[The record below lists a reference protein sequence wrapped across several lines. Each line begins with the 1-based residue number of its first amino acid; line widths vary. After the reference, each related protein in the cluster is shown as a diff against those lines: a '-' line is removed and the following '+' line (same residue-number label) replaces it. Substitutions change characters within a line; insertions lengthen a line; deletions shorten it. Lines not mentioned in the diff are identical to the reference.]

1 MQLPRISFVLYFMAI
16 ISLITLSNDILL
28 LVNYPYADPTSSSVY
43 KLHPVLYFSFISILF
58 LIFFKRNIAI
68 KELFFNK
75 KFFYLYLIVLILF
88 CYVIFILHQPLAPV
102 VMTWLCPIF
111 LLSLYFQC
119 SNEQKV
125 IISRACLVFITINSL
140 IGIYEYVLSEHLIP
154 KSYFSAVEGELLD
167 VSEWGFYRSVALY
180 GHPLSAT
187 MISAL
192 VTIALIIKSKSVELS
207 TLEKTCLLLTISS
220 LPTFGGRASIA
231 IALLILSVFFFRN
244 MSVVFR
250 KGISKRTFILICI
263 IIYILPL
270 VLYGAYELGLFDKL
284 LERIA
289 DDNGSAETRLVALKL
304 MLDTPL
310 LNFIFGDFDKTLFY
324 RLINSG
330 SIYGIEVSWIGLILV
345 YGLIITIIILCFLY
359 KVFNIVMLNTDND
372 FIYLFI
378 GFLMMIS
385 SGTGLSTK
393 SLALSQFLLVAFFI
407 YSKSNKILS
416 KI

>member
-1 MQLPRISFVLYFMAI
+1 
-16 ISLITLSNDILL
+16 
-28 LVNYPYADPTSSSVY
+28 
-43 KLHPVLYFSFISILF
+43 
-58 LIFFKRNIAI
+58 
-68 KELFFNK
+68 
-75 KFFYLYLIVLILF
+75 
-88 CYVIFILHQPLAPV
+88 
-102 VMTWLCPIF
+102 MTWLCPIF

>member
-1 MQLPRISFVLYFMAI
+1 MAI

-28 LVNYPYADPTSSSVY
+28 LVNYPYADPTAGSVY
-43 KLHPVLYFSFISILF
+43 KLHPSLYFSFISMMCLV
-58 LIFFKRNIAI
+58 FFKRNIAI
-68 KELFFNK
+68 KELFLNK
-75 KFFYLYLIVLILF
+75 KFFFLYLIVLILF
-88 CYVIFILHQPLAPV
+88 CYVILILHQPLAPV

-119 SNEQKV
+119 SDEQKF

-140 IGIYEYVLSEHLIP
+140 MGIYEYIVSQHLVP

-167 VSEWGFYRSVALY
+167 VSDWGFYRSVALY

-207 TLEKTCLLLTISS
+207 TLEKTCLLLTIFA

-231 IALLILSVFFFRN
+231 IALLILAVFFFRN

-250 KGISKRTFILICI
+250 KGISKRTFILICM

-330 SIYGIEVSWIGLILV
+330 SIYGIEISWIGLILI
-345 YGLIITIIILCFLY
+345 YGFLMTIILSI
-359 KVFNIVMLNTDND
+359 
-372 FIYLFI
+372 FIYKIFKLMIFYFDKDVVYLCA
-378 GFLMMIS
+378 GFFMMIS

-393 SLALSQFLLVAFFI
+393 SLALSQFFLVTLFVFLNLNVN
-407 YSKSNKILS
+407 YKSKK
-416 KI
+416 